1 MVSQNKMPASAFE
14 FALNDLAFS
23 NSKHCFLVKPDPD
36 QAQPSYLYFPG
47 CQLAAST
54 PNIVWRSYH
63 DLRSR
68 LPGGTGIMLGCCGIM
83 AKWAGRMDLYQETIE
98 QLKKS
103 WESLGCPE
111 VVTACPACL
120 TSLSESIPRMH
131 CTGIWEI
138 LHTFGLPDTAW
149 PESSPLRIH
158 DACQARNSPGIREQ
172 IRQLAH
178 TCGFSISEGNYTG
191 TSSGCCGYGGLTQF
205 SNPSLA
211 DEMAGQCIS
220 DTASPF
226 LTYCINCRDRFLK
239 QGAEAYH
246 ILELI
251 YSSSEDEHRWP
262 SYSVRQQNRMDLKR
276 RLSKELWGEDT
287 EGEMPLKLYY
297 DSETADLLE
306 RRMILE
312 RDICSVIT
320 AAEET
325 RERIRDTRSGLYIA
339 HKMVGNV
346 TFWVW
351 YLPRED
357 GYEISRVYAHRMEIK
372 GDM

>member
-1 MVSQNKMPASAFE
+1 
-14 FALNDLAFS
+14 
-23 NSKHCFLVKPDPD
+23 
-36 QAQPSYLYFPG
+36 
-47 CQLAAST
+47 
-54 PNIVWRSYH
+54 
-63 DLRSR
+63 
-68 LPGGTGIMLGCCGIM
+68 
-83 AKWAGRMDLYQETIE
+83 
-98 QLKKS
+98 
-103 WESLGCPE
+103 
-111 VVTACPACL
+111 
-120 TSLSESIPRMH
+120 
-131 CTGIWEI
+131 
-138 LHTFGLPDTAW
+138 
-149 PESSPLRIH
+149 
-158 DACQARNSPGIREQ
+158 
-172 IRQLAH
+172 
-178 TCGFSISEGNYTG
+178 
-191 TSSGCCGYGGLTQF
+191 
-205 SNPSLA
+205 
-211 DEMAGQCIS
+211 MAGQCIS